1 MTEADQLDQLIL
13 RTRNLPHEVAVREVS
28 DYFRSLPKATARALA
43 ENRPEQVGPLEGAPP
58 QLRYRANHLILVAA
72 QQRLH
77 ALVESRQAN
86 FAQRSR
92 LATLNEMLQPVSKRL
107 DADADGNRVEVVVPR
122 QFLLV
127 DPEGQGRMI
136 EVQGDLERARNVAV
150 LVPGM
155 NNDLEHVRSQSVR
168 AKELGEEAGPD
179 TATVVWLG
187 YHAPI
192 GLTAGRSTESS
203 RAAAPLLCRFQA
215 GLDLVKAPGA
225 KTTLIGNS
233 YGAQVVGRAML
244 EGARADRYFL
254 TGSPGVD
261 PAIHSAAQMTPP
273 GTEFFGVAR
282 ARGDYVS
289 YAEQHGPDPAG
300 FPDVFRV
307 ETDNDK
313 VPIAGHVSYFEKN
326 SESMINAG
334 RIIRGD
340 LAAVTRAAN
349 TTPEQESRVLGVSWA
364 GPLRAVAHSEA
375 AATIS
380 TVFDGLATLRTVSST
395 PSRKKAL
402 DGARTRRDGGTTPRQ
417 PEGPAR

>member
-1 MTEADQLDQLIL
+1 MIELDQLIL
-13 RTRNLPHEVAVREVS
+13 RTQRLPDEVAVREVN
-28 DYFRSLPKATARALA
+28 DFFRSLPEATARALA
-43 ENRPEQVGPLEGAPP
+43 ESRPEQVGPLEGAPP

-77 ALVESRQAN
+77 ALVESRQATPE
-86 FAQRSR
+86 QRRR
-92 LATLNEMLQPVSKRL
+92 LVTLTEMLKPISTRL
-107 DADADGNRVEVVVPR
+107 DVDADGNRIEVPEPR

-136 EVQGDLERARNVAV
+136 EVQGDLERAENVAV

-155 NNDLEHVRSQSVR
+155 NNDLERVRSQSVR
-168 AKELGEEAGPD
+168 AKELREQANPRK

-203 RAAAPLLCRFQA
+203 RAAAPQLCRFQA
-215 GLDLVKAPGA
+215 GLDVVKAPYS
-225 KTTLIGNS
+225 KSTLIGNS
-233 YGAQVVGRAML
+233 YGAQVVGRAMMA
-244 EGARADRYFL
+244 GVRADRVIL

-261 PAIHSAAQMTPP
+261 PSIHSAAQLTPP
-273 GTEFFGVAR
+273 GTLLFVAR
-282 ARGDYVS
+282 TRGDYVS

-300 FPDVFRV
+300 FADVFRF
-307 ETDNDK
+307 ETDNES
-313 VPIAGHVSYFEKN
+313 VSITGHMSYFEKN
-326 SESMINAG
+326 SESMINIG

-340 LAAVTRAAN
+340 LDAVTRAAN

-364 GPLRAVAHSEA
+364 GPLRTLAHSDA
-375 AATIS
+375 AAPIS
-380 TVFDGLATLRTVSST
+380 KVFDGLATLRTISTT
-395 PSRKKAL
+395 PSRSQAL
-402 DGARTRRDGGTTPRQ
+402 DGARQRRDGSTTART